1 MTEVSDHLSRV
12 LDIARPL
19 PPLEVRLADA
29 VGCVLAQDVRSDI
42 DVPPRDLA
50 GQDGYAVIARD
61 VEGAG
66 IGNPV
71 DLRVL
76 DDVHAGSTNPGA
88 VVELTGVRIASGA
101 PIPAGANAVVPLD
114 DTDRGDAVVR
124 VFKGV
129 AEGENVRSA
138 AADISQGE
146 VALTAGVRI
155 DARHIA
161 LLAGIGRNR
170 VTVHPRPRVVIV
182 SVGDELVEP
191 GKPSGD
197 GDVFDANGHAL
208 ATAVQ
213 AAGGSTFRVAAVA
226 DKHTEL
232 RETLEDQLVRADLII
247 TTGGLSY
254 GANDTVKDVL
264 SPLGTVR
271 FDNVLISPGR
281 QFGVGE
287 FEDST
292 PILCLPGDPVSAQ
305 IGFEVF
311 VRPSLLMMAG
321 YAEIYRPTV
330 TAKLS
335 GSWRSP
341 AGRREFVPAT
351 LSGRPGAYEV
361 SPTGPEGTAHLS
373 ALAKANALMVVPQ
386 DRENLSA
393 GTDLNCLVLSEW

>member
-1 MTEVSDHLSRV
+1 MTAVSDHLSRV
-12 LDIARPL
+12 LDTAHPL

-29 VGCVLAQDVRSDI
+29 VGCVLAHDVRSEI
-42 DVPPRDLA
+42 DVPSRDLA
-50 GQDGYAVIARD
+50 GQDGYAVRSRD

-66 IGNPV
+66 PGRPV
-71 DLRVL
+71 ELRVL
-76 DDVHAGSTNPGA
+76 DEVRAGASNPGA
-88 VVELTGVRIASGA
+88 LVDLTAMKIASGA
-101 PIPAGANAVVPLD
+101 PLAAGADAVVPLD
-114 DTDRGDAVVR
+114 DTDRGQAVVQ
-124 VFKGV
+124 VFSGV
-129 AEGENVRSA
+129 RAGANIRHAAGDVSEGEVVLR
-138 AADISQGE
+138 
-146 VALTAGVRI
+146 AGVRI

-161 LLAGIGRNR
+161 LLAGIGQNR
-170 VTVHPRPRVVIV
+170 VSVHPRPRVVVV
-182 SVGDELVEP
+182 SVGDELIEP
-191 GKPSGD
+191 GRTGSD
-197 GDVFDANGHAL
+197 SSVFDANGHAL

-213 AAGGSTFRVAAVA
+213 AAGGSTFRVAAVP
-226 DKHTEL
+226 DERTEL

-311 VRPSLLMMAG
+311 VRPALLMMAG

-330 TAKLS
+330 PAKLTAA
-335 GSWRSP
+335 WRSP
-341 AGRREFVPAT
+341 AGRREFVPAV
-351 LSGRPGAYEV
+351 LSGRPGNYEV
-361 SPTGPEGTAHLS
+361 TPTGPPGTMHLS
-373 ALAKANALMVVPQ
+373 ALARANALLVIPQ
-386 DRENLSA
+386 DREYLSP
-393 GTDLNCLVLSEW
+393 GTDLNCMVLSEW

>member
-1 MTEVSDHLSRV
+1 MTEVPDHLTRV
-12 LDIARPL
+12 LDVARPL

-29 VGCVLAQDVRSDI
+29 VGCVLAQDVYSDI
-42 DVPPRDLA
+42 DVPARDLA
-50 GQDGYAVIARD
+50 GQDGYAVRSRD

-66 IGNPV
+66 TTNPV
-71 DLRVL
+71 QLRVL
-76 DDVHAGSTNPGA
+76 DDLRAGATNPGA
-88 VVELTGVRIASGA
+88 IVDLTAVRIASGA
-101 PIPAGANAVVPLD
+101 PVPAGADAVIALD
-114 DTDRGDAVVR
+114 DTDRGDAVVSIFR
-124 VFKGV
+124 G
-129 AEGENVRSA
+129 AAPGENIRPA
-138 AADISQGE
+138 AADIASGE
-146 VALTAGVRI
+146 VALSAGVRI

-170 VTVHPRPRVVIV
+170 VTVHPRPRVVVV
-182 SVGDELVEP
+182 SVGDELIEP
-191 GKPSGD
+191 GRPGSD

-213 AAGGSTFRVAAVA
+213 AAGGSTFRVAAVP
-226 DKHTEL
+226 DEHTHL

-271 FDNVLISPGR
+271 FDNVLIAPGR

-287 FEDST
+287 FDDAT

-311 VRPSLLMMAG
+311 VRPALLVMAG

-330 TAKLS
+330 SARLAS
-335 GSWRSP
+335 PWRSP
-341 AGRREFVPAT
+341 AGRREFVPAR
-351 LSGRPGAYEV
+351 LSGRSGEYDV
-361 SPTGPEGTAHLS
+361 TPTGPVGAAHMS
-373 ALAKANALMVVPQ
+373 ALAKANALLIIPPH
-386 DRENLSA
+386 REVLDPGA
-393 GTDLNCLVLSEW
+393 MLNCMVLSEW